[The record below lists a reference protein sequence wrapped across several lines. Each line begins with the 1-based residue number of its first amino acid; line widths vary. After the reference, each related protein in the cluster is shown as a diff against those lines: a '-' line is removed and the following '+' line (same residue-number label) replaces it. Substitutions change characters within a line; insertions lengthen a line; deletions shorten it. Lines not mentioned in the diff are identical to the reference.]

1 MKAYAQYFTRNLKQ
15 EITEALGSDG
25 ILPLDAR
32 FSVNN
37 LAWQAIEKGKQLN
50 TLGKG
55 FVAVEIRRGNLKH
68 YRIVGFKYFDNS
80 LNPFTQIN
88 RL

>member
-25 ILPLDAR
+25 LFPLDAR
-32 FSVNN
+32 FSVDN
-37 LAWQAIEKGKQLN
+37 LAWQAVEKGKHLN

-55 FVAVEIRRGNLKH
+55 FIAVEIRRGDLKH
-68 YRIVGFKYFDNS
+68 YKVASFQYFDNS